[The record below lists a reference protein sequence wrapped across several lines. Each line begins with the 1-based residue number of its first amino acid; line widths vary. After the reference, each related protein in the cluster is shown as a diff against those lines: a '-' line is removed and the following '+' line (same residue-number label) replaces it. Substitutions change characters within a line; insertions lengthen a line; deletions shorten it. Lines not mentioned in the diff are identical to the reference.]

1 MKILVTGAA
10 GFIGAYVVKALLG
23 RGESVVGI
31 DNLNDY
37 YPVALKQA
45 RLKTLVGPHPNFC
58 FIEADF
64 ADTAA
69 LSTAIR
75 GESLDRIVHLGA
87 QAGVRYSIENPRAY
101 VHSNLVGQ
109 LEILELARTLQ
120 VRHLVYASS
129 SSVYGDAARLPLS
142 ADDRVDRPVSFY
154 AATKK
159 SNELMAESYA
169 HLYRVPMTGLRFF
182 TVYGPWGRPDMA
194 LWRFTERVLAGQPLP
209 IYNNGAMKRDFTY
222 IDDIVAGVLAAL
234 DRPPA
239 DDNTAKPGGSHSPH
253 AVYNLGNDN
262 PEELGRLVAL
272 VGAACGREPILDY
285 LPMQAGDVTATWADI
300 GPARRDLGYDPATPL
315 ATGVPAF
322 VDWYRAYTGIQP
334 AQANAVFAPPKSPLP
349 R

>member
-1 MKILVTGAA
+1 MSILVTGAA
-10 GFIGAYVVKALLG
+10 GFIGAHVVTALLA

-37 YPVALKQA
+37 YPVSLKHA
-45 RLKTLVGPHPNFC
+45 RLQTLIGNRPDFHFVAGDL
-58 FIEADF
+58 ADPV
-64 ADTAA
+64 A
-69 LSTAIR
+69 LNTAIA
-75 GESLDRIVHLGA
+75 GESVDRIIHLGA

-101 VHSNLVGQ
+101 AHSNLVGQ
-109 LEILELARTLQ
+109 LEILELARTLN

-142 ADDRVDRPVSFY
+142 VDDRVDRPVSFY

-194 LWRFTERVLAGQPLP
+194 LWRFVERIFAGQPLP
-209 IYNNGAMKRDFTY
+209 IYNHGAMKRDFTY

-239 DDNTAKPGGSHSPH
+239 DDSAAKPGGSHSPH
-253 AVYNLGNDN
+253 AVYNLGNDS

-272 VGAACGREPILDY
+272 VGQACGVEPILDY

-315 ATGVPAF
+315 GIGVPAF
-322 VDWYRAYTGIQP
+322 VDWYRGYMGI
-334 AQANAVFAPPKSPLP
+334 